1 VAVNGK
7 PVDERHYR
15 DTATLP
21 AFGTLTIRY
30 RFLDYTGKFVWH
42 CHILFHEDHG
52 MMQLLEVVKD
62 GVPSRAGP
70 AGSSAAS
77 TGFEPGPP
85 FLCQLAD

>member
-1 VAVNGK
+1 
-7 PVDERHYR
+7 
-15 DTATLP
+15 
-21 AFGTLTIRY
+21 
-30 RFLDYTGKFVWH
+30 
-42 CHILFHEDHG
+42 

-62 GVPSRAGP
+62 GVPSRAAP